1 MASPHAALDRL
12 LTDSYLDGIEGASV
26 DVIRAHRVECQEAE
40 VGLSYLRRLAQGRLD
55 IVHTYLDRPS
65 VEPSPALG
73 ELVDDLPQIL
83 AAHPAHPGHAADPAQ
98 SGSPGHLPQLLVPD
112 TEDPELT
119 AELDAIVG
127 ADDVGR
133 LPSLDRHQLGRIADE
148 LEQFERRVSDDRRA
162 LHLRID
168 ILQAE
173 LVSRYKTGSASVEG
187 LLS

>member
-1 MASPHAALDRL
+1 MASPRAVLDRL
-12 LTDSYLDGIEGASV
+12 LTDSYLDGIDGASV
-26 DVIRAHRVECQEAE
+26 DVIRAHRAECQEAE

-55 IVHTYLDRPS
+55 IVHTYLDRPP
-65 VEPSPALG
+65 VDPPPALG

-83 AAHPAHPGHAADPAQ
+83 ATHPGQAAQPD
-98 SGSPGHLPQLLVPD
+98 SPGHLPQLLVPD

-119 AELDAIVG
+119 VELDAIVG

-173 LVSRYKTGSASVEG
+173 LVGRYKTGSASVEG